1 MFVDHRGG
9 RTRLIYQEKDVV
21 HFRHP
26 ESVIS
31 SYGLVHEEGKP
42 HKELKTLC
50 LSNVMTMMDDVEIV
64 ECHLYDPRKVQ
75 ELDMHKYTVK
85 WHNKKEKKDFKF
97 IVNEGDLWGPIK

>member
-9 RTRLIYQEKDVV
+9 RTRLIYQEKDIV

-26 ESVIS
+26 ESIIS
-31 SYGLVHEEGKP
+31 SYGLGWDEKGQQRQY
-42 HKELKTLC
+42 C
-50 LSNVMTMMDDVEIV
+50 LSDIMTMMDDVEIV

-85 WHNKKEKKDFKF
+85 WQNKKDNKDYKF